1 MEERSENSKTTPT
14 FIMAVLKL
22 ANDRWDGV
30 PFIFKAGKGMNEKRS
45 EIRVQ
50 LKESPGMFPRG
61 GDLISITRR
70 RAERVCFAHAT
81 ERGDVH
87 ESDD

>member
-1 MEERSENSKTTPT
+1 MDERPENSKTTPT

-50 LKESPGMFPRG
+50 LKESPGDVFGRDDESRLHAAG
-61 GDLISITRR
+61 RTSSCCECNRKRR
-70 RAERVCFAHAT
+70 CT
-81 ERGDVH
+81 
-87 ESDD
+87 